1 MSYFSFA
8 MFCLRLTS
16 LDQCCFYY
24 TCFQTKSKEKTL
36 CTRSGQLLRYK
47 VFFTFIG
54 FACAARDRSSQT
66 YPVCDRL
73 SEDDNRYFLLSRSH
87 FLPEIRLTSQHL
99 PRLAHNIS
107 MPGSPDRCCNILPPD
122 PPTHPRFRFLHVRS
136 GARLPPAKNA
146 GQTAIHSLFL
156 HRAEIREQTNA
167 EKTSG
172 YSPDFPLF
180 FQETTPLR
188 SIRSRWASPPG
199 TARHLHRTKAPLSH
213 ICCVPSLPHLPHRF
227 PGSVLHNP

>member
-107 MPGSPDRCCNILPPD
+107 MPGSPDRCCNILP
-122 PPTHPRFRFLHVRS
+122 S
-136 GARLPPAKNA
+136 GSA
-146 GQTAIHSLFL
+146 H
-156 HRAEIREQTNA
+156 
-167 EKTSG
+167 
-172 YSPDFPLF
+172 
-180 FQETTPLR
+180 
-188 SIRSRWASPPG
+188 AS
-199 TARHLHRTKAPLSH
+199 
-213 ICCVPSLPHLPHRF
+213 SLPLPTCKIRGATAASKKCWSNGNSFSF
-227 PGSVLHNP
+227 PA